1 MLSDEIIYLDHAAT
15 TPVRSEVL
23 DAMLPY
29 WSTEYGNPS
38 SVHRFGRKADH
49 GLNSARETFS
59 QLLNAKSEEIIFT
72 GSGSESDNL
81 AIRGAM
87 WNARFSGLGN
97 HLITCAIEHKA
108 VLNTA
113 MILRDYHGFDVT
125 VLPVNEFGRVNL
137 DDLEAAIRPET
148 IMISIM
154 AANNEIGT
162 IQPMEEIGW
171 LAREKGV
178 LFHSDA
184 VQVAALTRWNLEKMP
199 VDLLS
204 LAAHKFYGPKGIGI
218 LYAREGVKL
227 ASIVSGGGQ
236 EHDHRA
242 GTENVPYAVGAAKAF
257 ELSMADLDKNLLHY
271 QSLRDQLIEGVLT
284 SIPNG
289 CKLTGHPTLR
299 LPNHTSFAFN
309 EISGNELLIHL
320 DMVNIAASSGS
331 ACLTGDPRPS
341 SVLVALGLEEEW
353 TRGGLR
359 LTVGLQ
365 NHQKE
370 IDEVLRVLPELVRRL
385 RRLQFKYG

>member
-1 MLSDEIIYLDHAAT
+1 MLTDKVIYLDHAAT

-23 DAMLPY
+23 DAMFPY

-38 SVHRFGRKADH
+38 SVHRFGRKAEQ
-49 GLNSARETFS
+49 GLNSARETFC
-59 QLLNAKSEEIIFT
+59 QLLNVKAEEIIFT

-81 AIRGAM
+81 AIRGVM
-87 WNARFSGLGN
+87 WNARFSGQGN

-113 MILRDYHGFDVT
+113 MFLRDYHGFDVT
-125 VLPVNEFGRVNL
+125 VLPVDEYGRINL
-137 DDLEAAIRPET
+137 EELESAIRPET
-148 IMISIM
+148 VLITIM

-162 IQPMEEIGW
+162 IQPLEEIGSIS
-171 LAREKGV
+171 RKKGV

-184 VQVAALTRWNLEKMP
+184 VQIAALTRWNLQKMP

-204 LAAHKFYGPKGIGI
+204 IAAHKFYGPKGIGI

-227 ASIVSGGGQ
+227 ASLVSGGGQ
-236 EHDHRA
+236 EDDHRA

-257 ELSMADLDKNLLHY
+257 QLAMADLDKNLLHY
-271 QSLRDQLIEGVLT
+271 KFLRNRMIDGVLT

-289 CKLTGHPTLR
+289 CKLTGHPTSR
-299 LPNHTSFAFN
+299 LPNHASFAFT

-320 DMVNIAASSGS
+320 DMANIAASSGS
-331 ACLTGDPRPS
+331 ACLTGDPKPS
-341 SVLVALGLEEEW
+341 SVLVALGLEKEW

-365 NHQKE
+365 NRQEE
-370 IDEVLRVLPELVRRL
+370 IDEMLRVLPELVGRL
-385 RRLQFKYG
+385 RQLHVKYG